1 MPRLVTLIA
10 WAELEFG
17 EAAPPIASLRRWSRE
32 GRFDPPAQRVGN
44 AFFVT
49 PTARYVQPPSAG
61 GGRRTGDMSLADRI
75 AAAERGPLVKG
86 RRRT

>member
-1 MPRLVTLIA
+1 MPRLVTLVA

-17 EAAPPIASLRRWSRE
+17 EAAPPIGTLRRWARE

-44 AFFVT
+44 AFFVA
-49 PTARYVQPPSAG
+49 PTARYIQPPRANNRLTRG
-61 GGRRTGDMSLADRI
+61 MSLADRI
-75 AAAERGPLVKG
+75 SAAERGPLVTG